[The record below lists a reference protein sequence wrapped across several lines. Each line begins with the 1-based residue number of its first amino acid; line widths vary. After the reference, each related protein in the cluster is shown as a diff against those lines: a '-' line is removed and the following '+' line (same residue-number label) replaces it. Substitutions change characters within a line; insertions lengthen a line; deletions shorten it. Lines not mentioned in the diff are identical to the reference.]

1 MAEKI
6 IIENNNHIID
16 LVGPDNQFLEH
27 MANLLNVDFS
37 LKGNEILLKGENA
50 SIAKKVI
57 NNLHDAILKGM
68 EINIEIIDSFIR
80 MKNLTETIKIATK
93 KKTIYPRSEGQIPY
107 INAMIENDL
116 IFATGP
122 AGTGKTYLAVAVAV
136 SLLLQGKIDRII
148 LARPAVEA
156 GERLGFLPG
165 DLREKVD
172 PYLRPIYDALY
183 EMLPFDQVE
192 SKIENGEIEIAALA
206 YMRGRTLSNS
216 FVILDE
222 AQNATFTQLK
232 MFVTRLGYGSKMVIT
247 GDLTQIDLPNG
258 NSSGLLSTV
267 KIMQN
272 VSDVKILNLGAND
285 VVRHPLVAKIVNAY
299 TDYEKILSWFS

>member
-27 MANLLNVDFS
+27 IANLLNVDFS

-299 TDYEKILSWFS
+299 TDYEKILS

>member
-27 MANLLNVDFS
+27 IANLLNVDFS

-136 SLLLQGKIDRII
+136 SLLLKGKIDRII

-183 EMLPFDQVE
+183 DMLPFDHVE

-299 TDYEKILSWFS
+299 TDYEKILS

>member
-27 MANLLNVDFS
+27 IANLLNIEFS

-50 SIAKKVI
+50 SVAKKVI
-57 NNLHDAILKGM
+57 KNLHDVILKGM

-107 INAMIENDL
+107 INAMNENDL

-299 TDYEKILSWFS
+299 TDYEKILS

>member
-27 MANLLNVDFS
+27 IANLLNVDFS

>member
-299 TDYEKILSWFS
+299 TDYEKILS

>member
-272 VSDVKILNLGAND
+272 VSDVKFLNLGAND

-299 TDYEKILSWFS
+299 TDYEKILS